1 MHVADWPGCS
11 YGDRRVV
18 HGVAGRVRL
27 PEIAGLCSA
36 MLVVVQFAT
45 AAIANTLD
53 AANELYAAG
62 KYHQAVAAYRGALD
76 RGANPAV
83 ACFNLGN
90 SYYQLDSTAAAIVCY
105 ETAVRE
111 APEFD
116 RALLN
121 LGILY
126 YSMDALGEAVAV
138 LERARRLNGDD
149 PQILLTLGSAYTK
162 LRHYRRAVPLLEQVV
177 AIDST
182 RTECWF
188 VLFDVNR
195 TLGDFDEARRCL
207 ERYPDDGSRVA
218 DKYQL
223 LGELAEEQL
232 GSREAV
238 FYYQRLVDLAPGRR
252 SAHTRLVKALFDN
265 GNTLSAIQ
273 QAHQSLRAFGD
284 FADLALMAGNRA
296 YEAGVYNAAEE
307 LYAEAYRLGRAGG
320 LVGLRNLR
328 QQYALR
334 GSDAAAGRIDR
345 MLLELGR

>member
-1 MHVADWPGCS
+1 MKHHRAALWLLIVLAAA
-11 YGDRRVV
+11 
-18 HGVAGRVRL
+18 HAAGV
-27 PEIAGLCSA
+27 
-36 MLVVVQFAT
+36 
-45 AAIANTLD
+45 LD

-62 KYHQAVAAYRGALD
+62 EYRRAIASYRKALD
-76 RGANPAV
+76 QGANPAL
-83 ACFNLGN
+83 AYFNLGN

-126 YSMDALGEAVAV
+126 YGMDALGEAVAV
-138 LERARRLNGDD
+138 LERARGLDDSD

-162 LRHYRRAVPLLEQVV
+162 LRYYRRAVPLLEQVL
-177 AIDST
+177 ALDSS
-182 RTECWF
+182 RTECCF
-188 VLFDVNR
+188 VLFDINR
-195 TLGDFDEARRCL
+195 ALGDFDEARRWL
-207 ERYPDDGSRVA
+207 ERYPDSGARVA

-238 FYYQRLVDLAPGRR
+238 YYYQRLVDLAPDRR

-265 GNTLSAIQ
+265 GNALSAVQ
-273 QAHQSLRAFGD
+273 QARHSLRTFDD

-296 YEAGVYNAAEE
+296 FEAGLSSAAEE
-307 LYAEAYRLGRAGG
+307 LYTRAYRLGRAGG

-328 QQYALR
+328 QRYAMQ
-334 GSDAAAGRIDR
+334 GNETAAGRIDR
-345 MLLELGR
+345 LLLGTPR